1 MYNVDIS
8 MIKVDKTHYYRWTG
22 KIQNKI
28 SYKGRT
34 FFDKYERIDKS
45 LTLQVMNK
53 HSDNDEVI
61 AHDLI
66 RKDIRG
72 EYVENIVFDY
82 NGRDTERF
90 WHRAQ
95 LMLREEG
102 FLNFTAYKSKTNGP
116 LHLYV
121 HKGHTDLNEAY
132 QLAKLLSQKLSQKLP
147 KQWKMFPSND
157 IPREFNILNLPYEVY
172 QKERGSSW
180 ARHM

>member
-1 MYNVDIS
+1 MYTVDVS
-8 MIKVDKTHYYRWTG
+8 MIKIEKSHYFRWTG

-28 SYKGRT
+28 SYKGKI

-53 HSDNDEVI
+53 HSDGDEII

-66 RKDIRG
+66 RKNMRG

-82 NGRDTERF
+82 NGRDPERF

-95 LMLREEG
+95 LMLRDEG
-102 FLNFTAYKSKTNGP
+102 FLNFTAYKSKTQGH

-121 HKGHTDLNEAY
+121 HKGHTNLSEAY
-132 QLAKLLSQKLSQKLP
+132 QLANLLSQKLSQKLP
-147 KQWKMFPSND
+147 KQWKMFPNQDS
-157 IPREFNILNLPYEVY
+157 PKEFNILNLPYEVY

-180 ARHM
+180 AKHM

>member
-1 MYNVDIS
+1 MYTVDVN
-8 MIKVDKTHYYRWTG
+8 MIKIDKSHYFRYTG
-22 KIQNKI
+22 KVQNRFT
-28 SYKGRT
+28 YKGRM
-34 FFDKYERIDKS
+34 FFDKYERVDQT
-45 LTLQVMNK
+45 LTLQVMNL
-53 HSDNDEVI
+53 HSEGKEII

-82 NGRDTERF
+82 NGRDPERF

-102 FLNFTAYKSKTNGP
+102 FLNFTAYKSKTEGH
-116 LHLYV
+116 LHLYI
-121 HKGHTDLNEAY
+121 HKGHTDLTEAY
-132 QLAKLLSQKLSQKLP
+132 QLANLLSNKLSQRLP
-147 KQWKMFPSND
+147 KQWKMFPSQD
-157 IPREFNILNLPYEVY
+157 FPREFNILNLPYEMY

>member
-1 MYNVDIS
+1 MYTVDVS
-8 MIKVDKTHYYRWTG
+8 MIKLEKSHYFRYTG

-28 SYKGRT
+28 VHKGRT

-53 HSDNDEVI
+53 HDAREEII

-82 NGRDTERF
+82 NGRDPERF

-95 LMLREEG
+95 LLLRDEG
-102 FLNFTAYKSKTNGP
+102 FLNFTAYKSKTEGH

-132 QLAKLLSQKLSQKLP
+132 QLAKLLDQKLSQRLP
-147 KQWKMFPSND
+147 RQWKMFPSQD

-172 QKERGSSW
+172 NKERGSSW

>member
-1 MYNVDIS
+1 MYNVDVN
-8 MIKVDKTHYYRWTG
+8 MIKIEKSHYFRYVG

-28 SYKGRT
+28 VFKGRT
-34 FFDKYERIDKS
+34 FFDKYEKVEKS
-45 LTLQVMNK
+45 LNFQVMNK
-53 HSDNDEVI
+53 HPEEEII

-66 RKDIRG
+66 RKDVRG

-82 NGRDTERF
+82 NGRDPERF

-102 FLNFTAYKSKTNGP
+102 FLNFTAYKTKTDGH
-116 LHLYV
+116 LHLYI

-132 QLAKLLSQKLSQKLP
+132 QLGKLLSQKLSQKLP

-172 QKERGSSW
+172 NKERGSSW